1 MNQNSTYDHG
11 IKSEIFKF
19 RYIPDFSN
27 YILNHKLEEFV
38 TVGIRFCREVDLPM
52 MRSLAKLSEKQLT
65 ELSLESN
72 REMLTALADNNIGP
86 IIKKNISNFIHNE
99 IKDTEGKTLL
109 DQSEVLAEDIILIFY
124 LRRKLFNFFLHAYTQ
139 NAVVHMLIA
148 AELDFYTTQ
157 EQLLTTK
164 AIIDIRK
171 AA

>member
-1 MNQNSTYDHG
+1 MQQSSTYDHG
-11 IKSEIFKF
+11 IRSEIFKF

-27 YILNHKLEEFV
+27 YILNQKLEEFV

-52 MRSLAKLSEKQLT
+52 MRSLARLSEKQLT
-65 ELSLESN
+65 ELSLDST
-72 REMLTALADNNIGP
+72 REMLMALADNDVGP
-86 IIKKNISNFIHNE
+86 IIRRNINNFISNE
-99 IKDTEGKTLL
+99 IKDRDGKTLL

-124 LRRKLFNFFLHAYTQ
+124 VRRKLFTFFLHGYTQ

-164 AIIDIRK
+164 AIIDLRK